1 MSRALGLAVGF
12 AVILALAPLAASAG
26 APKRVSEPPKV
37 VEYVDLGR
45 YMEQWH
51 QIAFF
56 PNSFQKECVRDTT
69 AHYALR
75 DDGKV
80 SVVNECVKADGSLQ
94 RAEGVATVEDP
105 ITQAKLKVK
114 FSWLAPAGDYW
125 IIDLGRDYEYSV
137 VGTPDL
143 DYLWILARA
152 PTMRLETYNE
162 LVERARGQG
171 FDISRLQQTATL
183 ETAER

>member
-1 MSRALGLAVGF
+1 MLRALGIVTVLV
-12 AVILALAPLAASAG
+12 LAPSLAMAG
-26 APKRVSEPPKV
+26 APKRASEPPKV

-45 YMEQWH
+45 YMGHWY

-56 PNSFQKECVRDTT
+56 PNRFQKECMRDTT

-75 DDGKV
+75 EDGQV
-80 SVVNECVKADGSLQ
+80 SVVNECVKADGGLQ
-94 RAEGVATVEDP
+94 RAEGVATVADP
-105 ITQAKLKVK
+105 VTQAKLKVK
-114 FSWLAPAGDYW
+114 FSWFAPAGDYW

-143 DYLWILARA
+143 DYLWILART
-152 PTMRLETYNE
+152 PTMRLETYHE
-162 LVERARGQG
+162 LVERAREQG